1 MKFCPKIWNY
11 LLQGNFACRQA
22 RTTDFVAGV
31 WKSFHGIRD
40 QANAKRTMKWFKQCR
55 AGLFLE
61 MVSPEEG
68 VLSFFKGLFKKTPIC
83 EKNYAEY

>member
-31 WKSFHGIRD
+31 WKIFHGIRD